1 MRRTAITGAMIALG
15 LFACKK
21 SIPLTP
27 EPPAWLDAEV
37 DKLGKQTAPDAAMEG
52 ELYRGS
58 SPTQGLGQKFNL
70 SLEKGKCYHM
80 AAVGDQN
87 IQEISLYIW
96 NPDGWRAQTER
107 GRTSKTVLM
116 HCPETSGM
124 HEFEVKPTAGNGHFA
139 FGVFSKAAP
148 TPDPEPVAP
157 PEPAGPDLAAMIEKE
172 AGAAA
177 PGAER
182 VGDFFKDSSDKRD
195 WFTALE
201 KGYCY
206 WWIGAANPDDISE
219 LTLYLWDSN
228 DDRITQSK
236 SQSHLVTIGHCPTTS
251 GMYKFQAAIGSG
263 DGTYMVGLYKKAK

>member
-1 MRRTAITGAMIALG
+1 MRRTAVTGALIALSF
-15 LFACKK
+15 FACKK

-27 EPPAWLDAEV
+27 EPPEWLDAEV
-37 DKLGKQTAPDAAMEG
+37 KKLGEQSAPGTTMEG
-52 ELYRGS
+52 DLYRGS
-58 SPTQGLGQKFNL
+58 SPQEGLGQKFNL
-70 SLEKGKCYHM
+70 SLESGKCYHM

-87 IQEISLYIW
+87 IREMSLYLW
-96 NPDGWRAQTER
+96 DTTGWRAETER

-116 HCPETSGM
+116 HCPEKTGM
-124 HEFEVKPTAGNGHFA
+124 HEFEVKPTGGNGHFA
-139 FGVFSKAAP
+139 FGIFSKDAP

-157 PEPAGPDLAAMIEKE
+157 PEPAGMDLAALIEKE
-172 AGAAA
+172 AKSSA

-206 WWIGAANPDDISE
+206 WWIGAADPEQIDE

-228 DDRITQSK
+228 DERITQSK
-236 SQSHLVTIGHCPTTS
+236 SQSNIVTIGHCPDKS
-251 GMYKFQAAIGSG
+251 GMHKFQAAIGSG